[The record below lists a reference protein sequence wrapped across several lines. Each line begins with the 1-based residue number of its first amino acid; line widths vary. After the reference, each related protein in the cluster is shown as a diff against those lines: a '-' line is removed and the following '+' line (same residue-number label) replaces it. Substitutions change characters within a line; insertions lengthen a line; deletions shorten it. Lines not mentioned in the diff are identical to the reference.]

1 MSLERKDHMTSG
13 KCAALHSTIKNE
25 MKKVIVGQEAV
36 IEEIIICMLSGGH
49 VLLEGV
55 PGTAKTL
62 MAKTLSAI
70 VSAEFR
76 RVQFTPDLMPSDL
89 TGTHIYDMHSK
100 EFRLQKGPIFTN
112 FLLADE
118 INRTPP
124 KTQSALLE
132 AMEERQVTIEGETC
146 PLPPLF
152 MVFAT
157 QNPLEFEGT
166 YPLPEAQIDRFM
178 MKVLIDYPSFGDER
192 EVVRKYHQG
201 FNARSLADCGLAEV
215 HLPLPGEIAAEIRE
229 IAVSDPVID
238 YITEITAATR
248 KNSAL
253 SMGVSP
259 RGSIC
264 LLLCGKA
271 LAALEGREFVLP
283 DDIKRLACPVLR
295 HRVMLRPEA
304 ELDGVKAD
312 EVIRNIIRN
321 VNVPR

>member
-1 MSLERKDHMTSG
+1 
-13 KCAALHSTIKNE
+13 

-36 IEEIIICMLSGGH
+36 IQEILICLLSGGH

-70 VSAEFR
+70 VKAEFK

-89 TGTHIYDMHSK
+89 TGTHIYDMHTH

-146 PLPPLF
+146 YLPPLF

-166 YPLPEAQIDRFM
+166 YPLPEAQIDRFT
-178 MKVLIDYPSFGDER
+178 MKILTGYPGFNEER

-201 FNARSLADCGLAEV
+201 FNAHNLKDCHISTVL
-215 HLPLPGEIAAEIRE
+215 LPEPDVIASEIQEIS
-229 IAVSDPVID
+229 VSDPVID
-238 YITEITAATR
+238 YITEITRSTR

-253 SMGVSP
+253 FMGVSP
-259 RGSIC
+259 RGSIN
-264 LLLCGKA
+264 LLLCSKV
-271 LAALEGREFVLP
+271 LAALSGREFVIP
-283 DDIKRLACPVLR
+283 DDVKRVACPVLR
-295 HRVMLRPEA
+295 HRIMIKAEA
-304 ELDGVKAD
+304 ELDGVNAD
-312 EVIRNIIRN
+312 EVIKNILRT

>member
-1 MSLERKDHMTSG
+1 MASG
-13 KCAALHSTIKNE
+13 ECTTLYSTIADE

-36 IEEIIICMLSGGH
+36 IQEILICLLSGGH

-70 VSAEFR
+70 VKAEFK

-89 TGTHIYDMHSK
+89 TGTHIYDMRTQD
-100 EFRLQKGPIFTN
+100 FRLQKGPIFTN

-146 PLPPLF
+146 LLPPLF

-178 MKVLIDYPSFGDER
+178 MKVLIDYPGFNEER

-201 FNARSLADCGLAEV
+201 FNAHNLKDCNLSTVSLADPDV
-215 HLPLPGEIAAEIRE
+215 IARE
-229 IAVSDPVID
+229 ISEISVSDPVID
-238 YITEITAATR
+238 YITEITRSTR

-264 LLLCGKA
+264 LLLCSKV
-271 LAALEGREFVLP
+271 LAALNGREFVIP
-283 DDIKRLACPVLR
+283 DDIKRVAYPVLR
-295 HRVMLRPEA
+295 HRMMIKPEA
-304 ELDGVKAD
+304 ELDGVNAD
-312 EVIRNIIRN
+312 EVIKNILRT